1 MKLYQIYLSS
11 HGTSEKPQ
19 LKMLTVSPSSR
30 IWMAETGNKLK
41 LKKLKNI
48 KLQGHKMLT
57 MFSWPWKV
65 GVEVCLDDFKSSLCQ
80 VFLGMLYFSA
90 VWGTFHRFSLE
101 TSGSALCEGTRLYKE
116 KGGEKITAVYFKFE
130 IEFGWQICE
139 NAAHGCV
146 LCGPPTHSHTH
157 TESDIDFDCV
167 GVRWTDW
174 NFASAALSS
183 LSDYS
188 LRWERSRLLFQWTF
202 MSSFYLMCRGWCV
215 APWSV
220 GWSFFFFF
228 FFFLLRGCTD

>member
-1 MKLYQIYLSS
+1 
-11 HGTSEKPQ
+11 
-19 LKMLTVSPSSR
+19 
-30 IWMAETGNKLK
+30 
-41 LKKLKNI
+41 
-48 KLQGHKMLT
+48 
-57 MFSWPWKV
+57 
-65 GVEVCLDDFKSSLCQ
+65 
-80 VFLGMLYFSA
+80 MLYFSA

-220 GWSFFFFF
+220 GWSFFSFSFFF
-228 FFFLLRGCTD
+228 CCVVVRTKMQRCAEKHEEKKKPHHRSDNNTNDKEKKG